1 MTTLPTSFSTGTAG
15 FYGRARSDMA
25 SLREQAETLQTQIGN
40 QSRLTRSSDD
50 PVAAS
55 RLRTLSRAD
64 TLAKIDSANAARAST
79 DLNLA
84 DSAMSGITDAITQA
98 QVLATQ
104 AATGTLS
111 ADQRASIGKQLAS
124 IHDNLVSL
132 ANTRDSNGNALFGGT
147 SATSAYT
154 LDASGNAVYTGTGSS
169 ESLPLSEGESVT
181 RSMTGPEFLNIKTA
195 GGEQTDIMATIKA
208 LADALQGGVA
218 DPAAAARGTLEALG
232 TGLDSVSTA
241 QTVVG
246 TRLAWIDVSTTR
258 ATDTAEARASEQ
270 SDVGGIDL
278 ASSLAR
284 LQELSVVLQASQA
297 SFTKLSS
304 LSLFDQL
311 R

>member
-25 SLREQAETLQTQIGN
+25 SLREQAETLQTQIGS

-64 TLAKIDSANAARAST
+64 SLAKIDTANATRATT

-84 DSAMSGITDAITQA
+84 DSALSGITDTITQA

-147 SATSAYT
+147 GASSAYT
-154 LDASGNAVYTGTGSS
+154 LDTSGHAVYTGTGSS

-181 RSMTGPEFLNIKTA
+181 RSITGPEFLSFKA
-195 GGEQTDIMATIKA
+195 GGQQTDIMATIKS

-232 TGLDSVSTA
+232 TGLDAVSTA

-258 ATDTAEARASEQ
+258 ATQMTEARASEQ

>member
-25 SLREQAETLQTQIGN
+25 SLREQAETLQTQIGS

-64 TLAKIDSANAARAST
+64 SLAKIDTANATRATT

-84 DSAMSGITDAITQA
+84 DSALSGITDTITQA

-147 SATSAYT
+147 GASSAYT
-154 LDASGNAVYTGTGSS
+154 LDTSGHAVYTGTGSS

-181 RSMTGPEFLNIKTA
+181 RSITGPEFLSFKA
-195 GGEQTDIMATIKA
+195 SGQQTDIMATIKS

-232 TGLDSVSTA
+232 TGLDAVSTA

-258 ATDTAEARASEQ
+258 ATQMTEARASEQ

-297 SFTKLSS
+297 SFTKLSQ

>member
-25 SLREQAETLQTQIGN
+25 SLREQAETLQTQIGS

-64 TLAKIDSANAARAST
+64 SLAKIDTANATRATT

-84 DSAMSGITDAITQA
+84 DSALSGITDTITQA

-147 SATSAYT
+147 GASSAYT
-154 LDASGNAVYTGTGSS
+154 LDTSGHAVYTGTGSS

-181 RSMTGPEFLNIKTA
+181 RSITGPEFLSFKA
-195 GGEQTDIMATIKA
+195 GGQQTDIMATIKS

-232 TGLDSVSTA
+232 TGLDAVSTA

-258 ATDTAEARASEQ
+258 ATQMTEARASEQ

-297 SFTKLSS
+297 SFTKLSQ

>member
-25 SLREQAETLQTQIGN
+25 SLREQAETLQTQIGS

-64 TLAKIDSANAARAST
+64 SLAKIDTANATRATT

-84 DSAMSGITDAITQA
+84 DSALSGITDTITQA

-181 RSMTGPEFLNIKTA
+181 RSITGPEFLSFKA
-195 GGEQTDIMATIKA
+195 GGQQTDIMATIKS

-232 TGLDSVSTA
+232 TGLDAVSTA

-258 ATDTAEARASEQ
+258 ATQMTEARASEQ

-297 SFTKLSS
+297 SFTKLSQ

>member
-25 SLREQAETLQTQIGN
+25 SLREQAETLQTQIGS

-64 TLAKIDSANAARAST
+64 SLAKIDTANATRATT

-84 DSAMSGITDAITQA
+84 DSALSGITDTITQA

-147 SATSAYT
+147 GASSAYT
-154 LDASGNAVYTGTGSS
+154 LDASGRAVYTGTGSS

-181 RSMTGPEFLNIKTA
+181 RSITGPEFLSFKA
-195 GGEQTDIMATIKA
+195 GGQQTDIMATIKS

-232 TGLDSVSTA
+232 TGLDAVSTA

-258 ATDTAEARASEQ
+258 ATQMTEARASEQ

-297 SFTKLSS
+297 SFTKLSQ

>member
-25 SLREQAETLQTQIGN
+25 SLREQAETLQTQIGS

-64 TLAKIDSANAARAST
+64 SLAKIDTANATRATT

-84 DSAMSGITDAITQA
+84 DSALSGITDTITQA

-147 SATSAYT
+147 GASSAYT
-154 LDASGNAVYTGTGSS
+154 LDASGRAVYTGTGSS

-181 RSMTGPEFLNIKTA
+181 RSITGPEFLSFKA
-195 GGEQTDIMATIKA
+195 GGQQTDIMATIKS

-232 TGLDSVSTA
+232 TGLDAVSTA

-258 ATDTAEARASEQ
+258 ATQMTEARASEQ